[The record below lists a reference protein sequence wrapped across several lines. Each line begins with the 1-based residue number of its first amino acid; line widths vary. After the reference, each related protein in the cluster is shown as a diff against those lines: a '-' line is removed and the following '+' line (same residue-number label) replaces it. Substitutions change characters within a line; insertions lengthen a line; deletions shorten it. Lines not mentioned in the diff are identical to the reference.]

1 MRRLGG
7 GLAWPA
13 AALAVAM
20 SGYHIWAGAFGVPE
34 AIYFRGTHLAFALTL
49 IFLWF
54 PARRS
59 SPATRPT
66 LTDVACL
73 AAALAAIGYLFV
85 HHDYVVNRYI
95 WVDPLS
101 RGDLIFGI
109 LLTVLVLEA
118 TRRTV
123 GAALPLTALLFLAYA
138 FAGPILPGPLQ
149 HRGFSLELVMDQ
161 LYLSTEGIFGIPLA
175 VSATYVI
182 LFVLFGAFLEKS
194 GTGQLFMDFATGLT
208 GHTAGGPGKVSCV
221 SSALFGTISGSA
233 VANVMVDGW
242 LTIPLMKRSGF
253 RPAFAAA
260 VEAVASTGGQI
271 MPPVM
276 GAAAFVMAEFLALPY
291 ITIAKHA
298 LIPALLYYL
307 AVFVAI
313 HFEARRTGLRGLP
326 REELPS
332 LRRVLRSRGH
342 LFLPVLIILGVM
354 LAGYTAPYAALWAL
368 WGTAALA
375 AHPALALPLGVLVPL
390 GAWLAG
396 QMPIAWALG
405 AAGAVALAKAV
416 WREPRLT
423 WRPLIQALADGARN
437 SLPVAAACAS
447 AGIVIGVIAL
457 TGLGLQFTGLVLT
470 AARDSLI
477 PALVLTMVA
486 GIVLGM
492 GMPTTPAYIVQAAL
506 LIPALI
512 KLGVLPIAAHLFVFY
527 FAIISA
533 ITPPV
538 AMAVYAA
545 AGIGGSN
552 LWQTGLAAVRLG
564 ATGFI
569 VPFMFVYGPSLLFIG
584 DWFTVVT
591 TLISAAVGVTA
602 LAAGLHGYLQ
612 RPLYWWER
620 GVLVAGALLLI
631 KPGLRTDLVGVLLL
645 AGVLA
650 AQRLLP
656 GPAAPRAAA
665 GPEGPAVILEAEK
678 IERAERG
685 G

>member
-1 MRRLGG
+1 MRKLGG
-7 GLAWPA
+7 GLAWLA
-13 AALAVAM
+13 AAAAVAM
-20 SGYHIWAGAFGVPE
+20 SGYHIWAAAFGVPE
-34 AIYFRGTHLAFALTL
+34 AIYFRGTHLAFALSL

-54 PARRS
+54 PARRP

-66 LTDVACL
+66 LPGLACL
-73 AAALAAIGYLFV
+73 AAGLAAIGYLFV
-85 HHDYVVNRYI
+85 YHDYVVNRYI

-101 RGDLIFGI
+101 RGDLFFGI
-109 LLTVLVLEA
+109 LLMLLVLEA
-118 TRRTV
+118 ARRTL
-123 GAALPLTALLFLAYA
+123 GPALPLTALLFLGYA
-138 FAGPILPGPLQ
+138 FAGPVLPGPLQ
-149 HRGFSLELVMDQ
+149 HRGFSLELVVDQ

-194 GTGQLFMDFATGLT
+194 GTGQLFTDFATALT

-221 SSALFGTISGSA
+221 SSGLFGTISGSA

-242 LTIPLMKRSGF
+242 LTIPLMKRTGF

-276 GAAAFVMAEFLALPY
+276 GAAAFVMAEFLGMPY

-326 REELPS
+326 REELPP
-332 LRRVLRSRGH
+332 LWRVLRTRGH

-368 WGTAALA
+368 WGTAVLA
-375 AHPALALPLGVLVPL
+375 AHPALALPLGVLVPV
-390 GAWLAG
+390 GAWFSG
-396 QMPIAWALG
+396 QMPFPWVVG
-405 AAGAVALAKAV
+405 AAGSAALAKAA
-416 WREPRLT
+416 WREPRLG
-423 WRPLIQALADGARN
+423 WRPLVQALADGARN
-437 SLPVAAACAS
+437 SLPVAAACAC

-457 TGLGLQFTGLVLT
+457 TGLGLQFTGLVL
-470 AARDSLI
+470 AVARDSLM

-545 AGIGGSN
+545 AGISGSN

-564 ATGFI
+564 ATGFV

-584 DWFTVVT
+584 DWFTVGT
-591 TLISAAVGVTA
+591 TVVSASVGVTA
-602 LAAGLHGYLQ
+602 LAAGLHGYLW
-612 RPLYWWER
+612 RTLYVWER
-620 GVLVAGALLLI
+620 VMLVAGALLLI
-631 KPGLRTDLVGVLLL
+631 KPGLLTDLVGALLL

-656 GPAAPRAAA
+656 APVAPGPVA
-665 GPEGPAVILEAEK
+665 GPERPAVVLEAEK
-678 IERAERG
+678 IERAEHSL
-685 G
+685 

>member
-1 MRRLGG
+1 
-7 GLAWPA
+7 
-13 AALAVAM
+13 
-20 SGYHIWAGAFGVPE
+20 
-34 AIYFRGTHLAFALTL
+34 
-49 IFLWF
+49 
-54 PARRS
+54 
-59 SPATRPT
+59 
-66 LTDVACL
+66 
-73 AAALAAIGYLFV
+73 
-85 HHDYVVNRYI
+85 
-95 WVDPLS
+95 VDPLS
-101 RGDLIFGI
+101 RGDLAFGI
-109 LLTVLVLEA
+109 LLTVLVLEG

-123 GAALPLTALLFLAYA
+123 GPALPVTALVFLAYA
-138 FAGPILPGPLQ
+138 FAGPILPGALQ

-194 GTGQLFMDFATGLT
+194 GTGQLFTDAATALT
-208 GHTAGGPGKVSCV
+208 GHTAGGPGKVACV
-221 SSALFGTISGSA
+221 SSGLFGTISGSA

-242 LTIPLMKRSGF
+242 LTIPLMKRAGF
-253 RPAFAAA
+253 RPAFAGA

-276 GAAAFVMAEFLALPY
+276 GAAAFVMAEFLGVSY

-313 HFEARRTGLRGLP
+313 HLEARRTGLRGLP

-332 LRRVLRSRGH
+332 LPRVLGTRGH
-342 LFLPVLIILGVM
+342 LFFPVLIILGVM

-368 WGTAALA
+368 WATAVLA
-375 AHPALALPLGVLVPL
+375 AHPALALPLGALVPF

-396 QMPIAWALG
+396 QMPISWA
-405 AAGAVALAKAV
+405 AAAAAAAVLAKGL
-416 WREPRLT
+416 WREPRLA
-423 WRPLIQALADGARN
+423 WRPLLQALADGARN
-437 SLPVAAACAS
+437 SLAVAAACAS

-457 TGLGLQFTGLVLT
+457 TGLGLKFTGLVLT
-470 AARDSLI
+470 TARDALV
-477 PALVLTMVA
+477 PALLLTMVA
-486 GIVLGM
+486 GIILGM

-512 KLGVLPIAAHLFVFY
+512 KLGVVPIAAHLFVFY

-545 AGIGGSN
+545 AGISGSN
-552 LWQTGLAAVRLG
+552 LWQTGLAAMRLG

-569 VPFMFVYGPSLLFIG
+569 VPFMFVYGPSLLFLG
-584 DWFTVVT
+584 DWVTVGVT
-591 TLISAAVGVTA
+591 LVSAAVGVTA
-602 LAAGLHGYLQ
+602 LAAGLHGYLV
-612 RPLYWWER
+612 RPLYRWER
-620 GVLVAGALLLI
+620 GVLGVAALLLI
-631 KPGLRTDLVGVLLL
+631 KPGLLTDLGGAALL
-645 AGVLA
+645 AGVVA
-650 AQRLLP
+650 AQRFLP
-656 GPAAPRAAA
+656 APAGARLAAA
-665 GPEGPAVILEAEK
+665 PEGPGFVLDRERV
-678 IERAERG
+678 ERAERG